1 VNEGVGIIDDNTKFK
16 DINWKTLGEMLE
28 EKNITWKVYQEQD
41 NFGDNAF
48 EWFEQFKNAKA
59 GDPLYEKGLKRS

>member
-1 VNEGVGIIDDNTKFK
+1 
-16 DINWKTLGEMLE
+16 MLE